1 MKLLEHTDQRKKA
14 LSLLGLPPD
23 ADRKD
28 VRRIFCKLAFGCHPD
43 LHRGDP
49 EKERRFRR
57 LNEAYQTIMANLDL
71 VNSPESGRNTPSHP
85 GPKSAPSRR
94 KSASSH
100 RRSKPSRR
108 KGASHSRES
117 ASPPRGRDLRFRL
130 HLDPAR
136 AAQGGEVSLR
146 FRRPVPR
153 AQGTATEPAI
163 LRVYVPPRLNDG
175 DQIRIAGHGAPGGF
189 GGVPGDLYVTVSIA
203 DRKSG

>member
-1 MKLLEHTDQRKKA
+1 MKLLEHTDQRNKA

-49 EKERRFRR
+49 EKERRFRH
-57 LNEAYQTIMANLDL
+57 LNEAYRTIMANFDL
-71 VNSPESGRNTPSHP
+71 VNSPESGRNTPTYP
-85 GPKSAPSRR
+85 GPKSAP
-94 KSASSH
+94 
-100 RRSKPSRR
+100 PRR

-153 AQGTATEPAI
+153 PQGMATEPAI

-175 DQIRIAGHGAPGGF
+175 DQIRIAGHGAPGGS
-189 GGVPGDLYVTVSIA
+189 GGAPGDLYVTVSIA
-203 DRKSG
+203 DRKSGR